1 MNVTEPNKTPSSIS
15 SNIDIQFFIIILILF
30 DFLQD
35 TPLHKYIRAFITV
48 IPLCISVYIINT
60 NKLADSPCFPIEL
73 FYLSENKSSDF
84 VGLPQ
89 K

>member
-35 TPLHKYIRAFITV
+35 HMILISILLYINIFV
-48 IPLCISVYIINT
+48 
-60 NKLADSPCFPIEL
+60 
-73 FYLSENKSSDF
+73 LS
-84 VGLPQ
+84 
-89 K
+89 